1 MFVLAILAG
10 ALSSASAATLVAAI
24 TPFNI
29 RSVVSTPRRKPYQI
43 PGDEGRLTKI
53 NAL

>member
-10 ALSSASAATLVAAI
+10 ALSSASAATLIAAI

-29 RSVVSTPRRKPYQI
+29 RSVYGHRSRRRSI
-43 PGDEGRLTKI
+43 
-53 NAL
+53 